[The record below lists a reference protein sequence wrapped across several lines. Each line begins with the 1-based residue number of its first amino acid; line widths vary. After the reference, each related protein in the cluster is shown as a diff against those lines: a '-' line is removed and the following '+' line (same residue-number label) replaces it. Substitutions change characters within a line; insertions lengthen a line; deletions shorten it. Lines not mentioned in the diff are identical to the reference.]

1 MERNNSYGN
10 TWADQWESNPDD
22 RSHYTSLQD
31 NNKSA
36 GSSKYGKKLEQ
47 GLGKTKA
54 VASVGVK
61 KVKQGSSLTFQ
72 WIKNKYTKTTQK
84 H

>member
-1 MERNNSYGN
+1 MDRNDSYGN
-10 TWADQWESNPDD
+10 SWADQWESNTDD
-22 RSHYTSLQD
+22 RNHYTSLD
-31 NNKSA
+31 NNKSTSS
-36 GSSKYGKKLEQ
+36 GSKYGKKLGE

-61 KVKQGSSLTFQ
+61 KVKEGSSLTFQ